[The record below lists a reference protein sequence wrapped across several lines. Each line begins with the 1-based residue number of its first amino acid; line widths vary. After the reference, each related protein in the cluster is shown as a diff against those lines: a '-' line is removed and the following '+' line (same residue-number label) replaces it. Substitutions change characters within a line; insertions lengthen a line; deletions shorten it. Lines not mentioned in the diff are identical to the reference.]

1 MFRPVEMCKVN
12 ILVLSKHVTAM
23 TRILGQRGLVHLV
36 DAVNQSRSKL
46 LSSINQDKDERATE
60 RQLDRCER
68 LIEAF
73 GVESDAEAPQL
84 GSMDLKDMEALL
96 DKIHGHFKLQDD
108 AINKLIGDS
117 GSLSLESN
125 MLAGY
130 PLQKVRLEAL
140 RNLSHFYM
148 ITGRIAP
155 SVLPS
160 ASMIM
165 GERALLLPA
174 EGKDGNVLVL
184 SSRKNRWAVEEE
196 LRKFGFAT
204 IEMPQAIKGSAADE
218 RKQVEDELQSLHRQL
233 EECRL
238 QVLKLGEN
246 YGGVLL
252 AMRSQLRGL
261 KAVHKAQKHF
271 GRVSHL
277 YCISGWTPKSEVEK
291 VRQIVEENT
300 DGSGV
305 VEVIEA
311 GEDLLVQAGVETVP
325 VQFKGA
331 AWLRPFR
338 MLVTN
343 FAIPRYNE
351 LDPTLFVGLS
361 FVVLF
366 GFMFGDIGQGAV
378 LALIGLW
385 MHYSRRAFSET
396 VRDLGFLLLACG
408 LSASLFGFLYGSCF
422 GYENHN
428 LFPPLWLSPLAEKD
442 IGRLLLVAVGVGIV
456 FTSVAIMINII
467 NRFMARHYFDGVF
480 DRFGVLGLLFYWL
493 ALGIGISV
501 ALTRQVTTWQL
512 IVLTLPLF
520 LLFIGKPGQLLLQR
534 FRSSK
539 KRGEEEDDDE
549 EGGSEHSGMLELVL
563 ESCIELMETF
573 TGYISGTVSFVRV
586 GAFAISHA
594 ALCLA
599 VFSIVNMLKELPL
612 GGTMSLLV
620 IILGNA
626 LVIAFEGM
634 VAMIQGIRLEYYE
647 LFSKYF
653 SGGGVLYRP
662 FQIGDGAADDVEM
675 DNKGET
681 KA

>member
-36 DAVNQSRSKL
+36 DAVNQSRGKL
-46 LSSINQDKDERATE
+46 LSNVNQEKDERTTDRLLE
-60 RQLDRCER
+60 RCER
-68 LIEAF
+68 LIEAL
-73 GVESDAEAPQL
+73 GVESDARAPQL
-84 GSMDLKDMEALL
+84 DDMDIKDMDALL
-96 DKIHGHFKLQDD
+96 GRIFERFRVQDET
-108 AINKLIGDS
+108 ITKLIGDS
-117 GSLSLESN
+117 GSLSMESSI
-125 MLAGY
+125 LAGY

-160 ASMIM
+160 ATMMM
-165 GERALLLPA
+165 GDRALLLPA

-184 SSRKNRWAVEEE
+184 SSRKNRWAVEED
-196 LRKFGFAT
+196 LHKFGFAA
-204 IEMPQAIKGSAADE
+204 IEAPAELSGSAAEE
-218 RKQVEDELQSLHRQL
+218 RQHVEDELQKLHRKL

-238 QVLKLGEN
+238 IVLKLGEE

-252 AMRSQLRGL
+252 AMRIQLRGL
-261 KAVHKAQKHF
+261 KAVHTAQKHF

-277 YCISGWTPKSEVEK
+277 YCISGWTPKSQVNK
-291 VRQIVEENT
+291 VRQLVDENT

-311 GEDLLVQAGVETVP
+311 DNDVLVQAGLETVP
-325 VQFKGA
+325 VQFQGA

-338 MLVTN
+338 LLVTN

-361 FVVLF
+361 FIVLF

-385 MHYSRRAFSET
+385 LHFTKRHLPET
-396 VRDLGFLLLACG
+396 LRDLGFLLMACG
-408 LSASLFGFLYGSCF
+408 FSAALFGFFYGSFF
-422 GYENHN
+422 GYENHE
-428 LFPPLWLSPLAEKD
+428 LLPPLWLSPLAEKD
-442 IGRLLLVAVGVGIV
+442 IRKLLLVAVGVGII
-456 FTSVAIMINII
+456 FTSIAIIINII
-467 NRFMARHYFDGVF
+467 NRFMARHFFEGVF
-480 DRFGVLGLLFYWL
+480 DRFGMLGLLFYWL
-493 ALGIGISV
+493 ALGIGVSV
-501 ALTRQVTTWQL
+501 AMTSRVATWQL
-512 IVLTLPLF
+512 VVLATPLV
-520 LLFIGKPGQLLLQR
+520 LLFVGKPVQALLSRRKHRHQHGADGDGD
-534 FRSSK
+534 
-539 KRGEEEDDDE
+539 GEEEH
-549 EGGSEHSGMLELVL
+549 GSMLEVVL

-599 VFSIVNMLKELPL
+599 VYSIVNMLKELPM
-612 GGTMSLLV
+612 GGTLSLLV
-620 IILGNA
+620 IILGNL
-626 LVIAFEGM
+626 LVIVFEGM
-634 VAMIQGIRLEYYE
+634 VAMIQGVRLEYYE

-653 SGGGVLYRP
+653 SGGGVLYSP
-662 FQIGDGAADDVEM
+662 FQIGDRTAEPADKG
-675 DNKGET
+675 NKGED

>member
-12 ILVLSKHVTAM
+12 ILLLSKHVTAM

-36 DAVNQSRSKL
+36 DAVNQSRGKL
-46 LSSINQDKDERATE
+46 LSTVSQDKNERTVDRLLE
-60 RQLDRCER
+60 RCDR
-68 LIEAF
+68 LIEAL
-73 GVESDAEAPQL
+73 GVESDARAPQL
-84 GSMDLKDMEALL
+84 EEIDLKDMEALL
-96 DKIHGHFKLQDD
+96 GKIYDRFKVQDD
-108 AINKLIGDS
+108 TISKLISDS
-117 GSLSLESN
+117 GSLSMESTV
-125 MLAGY
+125 LAGY

-160 ASMIM
+160 ASMVM

-196 LRKFGFAT
+196 LRKFGFTA
-204 IEMPQAIKGSAADE
+204 IEAPAQVSGSAAEE
-218 RKQVEDELQSLHRQL
+218 RKHVEDELQKLHRQL
-233 EECRL
+233 EDCRL
-238 QVLKLGEN
+238 SVLKLGEE

-252 AMRSQLRGL
+252 AMRTQLRGL
-261 KAVHKAQKHF
+261 KAVHSAQKHF

-277 YCISGWTPKSEVEK
+277 YCISGWTPKDQVEK
-291 VRQIVEENT
+291 VRQIVSENT
-300 DGSGV
+300 DGAGV

-311 GEDLLVQAGVETVP
+311 DNDVLVQAGLETVP
-325 VQFKGA
+325 VQFKSV

-343 FAIPRYNE
+343 FAVPRYDE

-366 GFMFGDIGQGAV
+366 GFMFGDVGQGGV

-385 MHYSRRAFSET
+385 LRHSKRRLPELLRDAGILLTCCGFSAAI
-396 VRDLGFLLLACG
+396 FG
-408 LSASLFGFLYGSCF
+408 LFYGSFF
-422 GYENHN
+422 GYENHE

-442 IGRLLLVAVGVGIV
+442 IGKLLLTAVGVGIV
-456 FTSVAIMINII
+456 FTSVAIIINII
-467 NRFMARHYFDGVF
+467 NQFLSRRYFDGVF
-480 DRFGVLGLLFYWL
+480 NRFGIIGLLFYWL

-501 ALTRQVTTWQL
+501 ALTKRVATWQL
-512 IVLTLPLF
+512 VVLAIPLL
-520 LLFIGKPGQLLLQR
+520 LLFIGKPLQVLLQR
-534 FRSSK
+534 LRQRGSSRS
-539 KRGEEEDDDE
+539 GDDDE
-549 EGGSEHSGMLELVL
+549 HSEEHGGALEIVL

-599 VFSIVNMLKELPL
+599 IFSIVSLLKEMPM
-612 GGTMSLLV
+612 GGALSLLV
-620 IILGNA
+620 IIFGNI

-647 LFSKYF
+647 LFGKYF
-653 SGGGVLYRP
+653 SGGGVLYSP
-662 FQIGDGAADDVEM
+662 FQIGDGAAETAEK
-675 DNKGET
+675 DNKGEK